1 MFTQPRNF
9 YPVVGRADGVFERL
23 PVEELQANEPYQ
35 WTLFVLGYAWIQ
47 AKPIPFPGV
56 VQPPLTPAASL
67 MEIGGIHGKPYREYS
82 GDGRPPAEASSDFDY
97 LDKKDTGPV
106 IPRFGGYCN
115 HASVAF
121 TTWHRPYMM
130 LIEQAIGEYA
140 TNIAAQIENTT
151 SEAGLWIP
159 AARKLRFPCVIDVQY
174 PKVENDGLPALF
186 YSDEL
191 TVTALGGETVT
202 VPNPL
207 SSFKFPYIPE
217 DFQNITN
224 GNATAYFREWP
235 QTYRHAP
242 STPAGGSNIQEL
254 QDALKAGA
262 PGVRNSVG
270 LLFTFPDQGDSSL
283 MQFSNTRNES
293 RRTMD
298 YYNRGSLEAP
308 HNTMHNILGGN
319 GHMGET
325 DYAGYD
331 PIFYFHHAN
340 VDRILALWEWCY
352 TDYWMN
358 DGYVHGAQNTKYPWT
373 QSLGTYAQVY
383 DAVLEPTGE
392 NGTLAPFRHQDGT
405 YWTNDQTR
413 FLTANSYPK
422 YYSYKEFMG
431 VRVDIPAF
439 NPIQQRLARAM
450 IAIYYGINPIQS
462 KQRTRAPSWA
472 HLPVPGS
479 EIEIPKNFKLIQSY
493 RHFIVLVRLPEH
505 AFGHSYN
512 FNLYYKG
519 TLVGTTA
526 VFTREINSP
535 CAACANR
542 RANASVVRGV
552 IYVPPN
558 LVDEIIADKI
568 DSPDHAL
575 EDATNLITK
584 SFQGKLLD
592 LSGKELA
599 SAEGGK
605 DVAVVPATDAAVER
619 VLPAEITL
627 YSAAVAEHD
636 NPEEPVQFL
645 DWKPHNELFP
655 VRFDVIS
662 LICRTVIDLLHC
674 RAAGRPWLT
683 KQNDECTE

>member
-23 PVEELQANEPYQ
+23 PVEELQATEPYQ

-47 AKPIPFPGV
+47 GKAIPFPGV

-82 GDGRPPAEASSDFDY
+82 GDGRPPAEASSDFNY

-115 HASVAF
+115 HASVNF

-140 TNIAAQIENTT
+140 TNVAEQLDNAAP
-151 SEAGLWIP
+151 EAVWVP
-159 AARKLRFPCVIDVQY
+159 AARRLRFPYWDWAD
-174 PKVENDGLPALF
+174 PKVDNGGLPDLF
-186 YSDEL
+186 YSDTL
-191 TVTALGGETVT
+191 TVTAPGGQPVT

-207 SSFKFPYIPE
+207 STFRFPYIPE
-217 DFQNITN
+217 DFRNVTN
-224 GNATAYFREWP
+224 ADATAYFQEWP
-235 QTYRHAP
+235 ETYRHAP
-242 STPAGGSNIQEL
+242 STPAGGSNIQDL
-254 QDALKAGA
+254 QDALKEAA
-262 PGVRNSVG
+262 PRVRQSVG

-283 MQFSNTRNES
+283 MYDEFSNTRNES

-308 HNTMHNILGGN
+308 HNTMHGVLGGN
-319 GHMGET
+319 GHMGDP
-325 DYAGYD
+325 DYAAYD

-352 TDYWMN
+352 TNYWMN
-358 DGYVHGAQNTKYPWT
+358 DGYVHGAQDTKYPWT

-383 DAVLEPTGE
+383 NAVLEPTGE

-422 YYSYKEFMG
+422 YYSYKEFVG
-431 VRVDIPAF
+431 IKVDTPALD
-439 NPIQQRLARAM
+439 PAEQRLARAR
-450 IAIYYGINPIQS
+450 IASYYGINPTQS
-462 KQRTRAPSWA
+462 KQRTQAPSWT
-472 HLPVPGS
+472 HIPVPGS
-479 EIEIPKNFKLIQSY
+479 EVEIPQNFKLIESY
-493 RHFIVLVRLPEH
+493 RHFVVLVRLPEH
-505 AFGHSYN
+505 AFGRSYN
-512 FNLYYKG
+512 FNLYYNG
-519 TLVGTTA
+519 TLVGSTT

-558 LVDEIIADKI
+558 IVDEIIADKI
-568 DSPDHAL
+568 ASPDGAM
-575 EDATNLITK
+575 ENAVNLITG

-599 SAEGGK
+599 SAEGGA
-605 DVAVVPATDAAVER
+605 DVGIVPASDAAVGR

-655 VRFDVIS
+655 S
-662 LICRTVIDLLHC
+662 GWKAL
-674 RAAGRPWLT
+674 A
-683 KQNDECTE
+683 DEAR